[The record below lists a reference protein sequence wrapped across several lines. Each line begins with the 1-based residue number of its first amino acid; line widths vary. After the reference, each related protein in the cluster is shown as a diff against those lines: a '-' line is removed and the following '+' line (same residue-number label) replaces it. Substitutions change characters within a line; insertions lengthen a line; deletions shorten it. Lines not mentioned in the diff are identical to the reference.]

1 MSNMRHKKSS
11 LNRSGKHVFTAMV
24 FFSGLWLCLLS
35 SPALAA
41 FLSALPE
48 IPFAPNMQE
57 NPESDLIFDKAEG
70 LIVAVEALSTQSI
83 DDIFGFYRE
92 ALPNLGW
99 QEFAQDWQRANE
111 VTFGRLDELL
121 VIRVEGGVVFF
132 KLRPKS

>member
-1 MSNMRHKKSS
+1 
-11 LNRSGKHVFTAMV
+11 MV
-24 FFSGLWLCLLS
+24 FFSGLWLCLLAN
-35 SPALAA
+35 PAHAA

-48 IPFAPNMQE
+48 IPLAPNMQE
-57 NPESDLIFDKAEG
+57 NPESALIFDKAEG
-70 LIVAVEALSTQSI
+70 RIVAVEALSTQSI
-83 DDIFGFYRE
+83 EDIFGFYRT

-111 VTFGRLDELL
+111 VTFGRAQELL